1 MNRNTITIVMVSQK
15 REPLTLEVSV
25 KEMVLALVLVLSLAG
40 AAVYSVVN
48 FNQLRS
54 DHQQL
59 AASAQILRE
68 QLASREA
75 RVDSLQKQ
83 VEQRRGALLIIGVN
97 SDTMEVSPGSYSDRI
112 TIEKLQVTPS
122 ADSLLVSFKLINNSE
137 SEQSAYGYLVVLAE
151 HDSGLLERYG
161 TFPDIEVLPGNAL
174 SFTSGDSYAIK
185 RFKQVD
191 AAITLED
198 MPSKYNRL
206 KVLVFDQQGELLLYQ
221 DLRLNV

>member
-1 MNRNTITIVMVSQK
+1 MVSAK

-25 KEMVLALVLVLSLAG
+25 KEIALLLVILLSLAG

-48 FNQLRS
+48 FNTLRS

-59 AASAQILRE
+59 AASAQMLRE

-83 VEQRRGALLIIGVN
+83 VEQRRGALLLIGAN
-97 SDTMEVSPGSYSDRI
+97 SDTMEVSPGSYSDKI
-112 TIEKLQVTPS
+112 TIEELQVMPS
-122 ADSLLVSFKLINNSE
+122 NDNLLVSFRLVNNNE
-137 SEQSAYGYLVVLAE
+137 SEQSANGYLVVLAE

-161 TFPDIEVLPGNAL
+161 TFPDIVVLPGNAL
-174 SFTSGDSYAIK
+174 SFTSGDSYSIM

-191 AAITLED
+191 AAIMLGDSPE
-198 MPSKYNRL
+198 KYNRL

>member
-1 MNRNTITIVMVSQK
+1 MNRNTITIVMVSEK
-15 REPLTLEVSV
+15 REPLTVEVSV
-25 KEMVLALVLVLSLAG
+25 KEITLLLVILLSLAG

-48 FNQLRS
+48 FNTLRS

-83 VEQRRGALLIIGVN
+83 VEQRRGALLMIGEN
-97 SDTMEVSPGSYSDRI
+97 SDTVEVSPGSYSDNV
-112 TIEKLQVTPS
+112 TIEELQVMPS
-122 ADSLLVSFKLINNSE
+122 NDSLLVSFRLVNNIE
-137 SEQSAYGYLVVLAE
+137 SEQSANGYLVVLAE

-161 TFPDIEVLPGNAL
+161 TFPDIDVLPGNAL
-174 SFTSGDSYAIK
+174 SFTSGDSYSIK
-185 RFKQVD
+185 RFKQVE
-191 AAITLED
+191 AAIMLGD
-198 MPSKYNRL
+198 RPSKYNRL
-206 KVLVFDQQGELLLYQ
+206 KVLVFDRQGELLLYQ